1 MNLESDAGGVG
12 GRSCGGGKAG
22 TQKPSK
28 GKKTVAK
35 KKSMKPSSSGGKDG
49 KKNGKGGSGEEQD
62 GRKRKGEGDG
72 LPSKKLK
79 EKAKPKKVS
88 ITLMNLPDDKLD
100 EDDWELSDMEG
111 TVVEI
116 PMGETL
122 REEAEQ
128 LMVEG
133 MEFAVSS
140 SWEVMEEVDM
150 DTPVEELGIPID
162 GSAVLYVVRVL
173 EESKEK
179 KEAQEAGKEAGEDG
193 DSETRKD
200 VEDGAE
206 KPGEDLEKAEPE
218 TEEGPAD
225 KAVGLL
231 EDGSLRAQPPRA
243 ARRMGSYE
251 KDNFDVNQRSDD
263 EERPKKLT
271 PKEKLNGHLTD
282 LGLQGSNSI
291 LRAWYVLDVDEKE
304 EEEKKGKS
312 PRNPKTKPF
321 VLSYYKDLKQWT
333 IEMSTDTLRLKY
345 LENHYKST
353 LC

>member
-271 PKEKLNGHLTD
+271 PKEIGKRLDALVKKL
-282 LGLQGSNSI
+282 
-291 LRAWYVLDVDEKE
+291 E
-304 EEEKKGKS
+304 EELKALEEKG
-312 PRNPKTKPF
+312 RNCTLDG
-321 VLSYYKDLKQWT
+321 VEELLVDLRT
-333 IEMSTDTLRLKY
+333 VFA
-345 LENHYKST
+345 ST
-353 LC
+353 LTELERLCAPSDGAEGEPCGEAQVSANVA